1 MDSLKK
7 DHKEKQQRFQSE
19 RNNIFTFINFFYY
32 NIYKIALTL
41 NDDKRIQS
49 VDLIEIFEYETS
61 KDLLSKKEEIKCSNI
76 IKLCKKRLT
85 LMMLQKKT

>member
-19 RNNIFTFINFFYY
+19 RNNIFTFFNFFYY

-49 VDLIEIFEYETS
+49 IDLIDIFEYEAS

-76 IKLCKKRLT
+76 IKLCKKD
-85 LMMLQKKT
+85 